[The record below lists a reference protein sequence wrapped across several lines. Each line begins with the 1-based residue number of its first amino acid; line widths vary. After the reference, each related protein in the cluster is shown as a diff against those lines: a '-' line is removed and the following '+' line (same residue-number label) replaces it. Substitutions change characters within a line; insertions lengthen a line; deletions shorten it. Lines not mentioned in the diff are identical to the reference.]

1 MVKIFGDKCREE
13 GDRLWSENG
22 DECLMGVNKI
32 FANWEGGIPQ
42 FPRKKTLPET
52 VYSEETKT
60 VLDLSG
66 LSGYCGL
73 ASLSIA

>member
-32 FANWEGGIPQ
+32 FANWGDSPVPQ
-42 FPRKKTLPET
+42 EKTLPEP

-66 LSGYCGL
+66 YCGL
-73 ASLSIA
+73 ASLSIS